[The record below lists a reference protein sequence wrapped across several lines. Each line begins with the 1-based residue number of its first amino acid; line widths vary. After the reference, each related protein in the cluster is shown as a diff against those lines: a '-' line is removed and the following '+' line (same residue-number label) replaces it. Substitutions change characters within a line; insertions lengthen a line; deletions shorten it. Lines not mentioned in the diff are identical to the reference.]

1 MQDRYPLGSDDVVLQ
16 KTPSS
21 FDVSVWE
28 FFWPLIV
35 GARLVMAPPDAHR
48 DPDALQQ
55 LFARYRV
62 TTTHFVP
69 SMLAAFVASLQ
80 EDDAIARCATLRRV
94 FCSGEALPAELSRH
108 WQALTRV
115 PLHNLYGPTEAAVDV
130 SYYPAFGPELAAVE
144 GASVPIGFP
153 VWNTGLRILDAR
165 LQPVPPGGAGDL
177 YLTGVQLA
185 HGYLDRPDLTASRFV
200 ADPWGHGSRM
210 YRTGD
215 VARWLPDGAV
225 EYLGRSDDQLKIRGQ
240 RIELNEI
247 DHAMAALPGI
257 EQAVTHAVVLGS
269 SSDQQG
275 DARQL
280 VGYVV
285 ADGPIDTDAIR
296 QTLASQL
303 PAHMVP
309 VAIVQLAALPLSS
322 NGKLDRKALPLP
334 QTQAALAGRAPHPGL
349 ETTLAQAF
357 ARLLECEPVS
367 AQDDFFSLGG
377 HSLLAM
383 RLAAQLRRTLNQ
395 PVSVGQIMV
404 ASTVEKL
411 AALLSS
417 EPADVARAGFEA
429 VLPLR
434 RSTGPTLF
442 CFHPASGF
450 AWQFSVLQRYLDA
463 RWSLLGIQS
472 PDITS
477 PLNQAQHL
485 DAVCEAHLATV
496 RQQQPQGPYYFLGY
510 SLGGTLAQGI
520 AARLEAAGETVAF
533 LGLLDTWPPETQNW
547 DERRG
552 ENVLDPA
559 VLEEVNRE
567 REQFIAAQRQ
577 QAGEGMEALFTTIEA
592 NYASSVR
599 LLATARSARFT
610 GHATLFLAEQTQQPG
625 QDARRAWA
633 PYVGE
638 LTIWPLDCAHVEIIS
653 PRMFEQIGP
662 RLQQCLASLNP

>member
-1 MQDRYPLGSDDVVLQ
+1 
-16 KTPSS
+16 
-21 FDVSVWE
+21 
-28 FFWPLIV
+28 
-35 GARLVMAPPDAHR
+35 
-48 DPDALQQ
+48 
-55 LFARYRV
+55 
-62 TTTHFVP
+62 
-69 SMLAAFVASLQ
+69 
-80 EDDAIARCATLRRV
+80 
-94 FCSGEALPAELSRH
+94 
-108 WQALTRV
+108 
-115 PLHNLYGPTEAAVDV
+115 
-130 SYYPAFGPELAAVE
+130 
-144 GASVPIGFP
+144 
-153 VWNTGLRILDAR
+153 
-165 LQPVPPGGAGDL
+165 
-177 YLTGVQLA
+177 
-185 HGYLDRPDLTASRFV
+185 
-200 ADPWGHGSRM
+200 
-210 YRTGD
+210 
-215 VARWLPDGAV
+215 
-225 EYLGRSDDQLKIRGQ
+225 
-240 RIELNEI
+240 
-247 DHAMAALPGI
+247 
-257 EQAVTHAVVLGS
+257 
-269 SSDQQG
+269 
-275 DARQL
+275 
-280 VGYVV
+280 
-285 ADGPIDTDAIR
+285 
-296 QTLASQL
+296 
-303 PAHMVP
+303 
-309 VAIVQLAALPLSS
+309 
-322 NGKLDRKALPLP
+322 
-334 QTQAALAGRAPHPGL
+334 
-349 ETTLAQAF
+349 
-357 ARLLECEPVS
+357 
-367 AQDDFFSLGG
+367 
-377 HSLLAM
+377 M

-411 AALLSS
+411 ATLLSS

-477 PLNQAQHL
+477 PLNQAQQL

-520 AARLEAAGETVAF
+520 AARLEAEGETVAF

-653 PRMFEQIGP
+653 PRMFEKIGP